1 MAIGWLDLELRH
13 LRTFTALAEERSF
26 RATAKRL
33 GFAQSAISR
42 HISML
47 ERRVGVQLVTR
58 GQGNG
63 GVALTDAGWVLLEHA
78 EAILSLVAVAER
90 DFAHRGRRSATTIR
104 VASFQSVSATLLA
117 AAIAD
122 GKGVDASIEVELVDA
137 LEPVER
143 LRAGEVDLAFTE
155 MPPNDPAVAHVEL
168 LNDPYLLVSPIDGT
182 ESASP
187 SEPVSLDE
195 LAALPLLAYRQS
207 CHLATVETE
216 LRARGITFNWV
227 FRHDDAMTLQSLAA
241 SGAGAAL
248 LPRLAVAPSPSVQ
261 IRLVDAAFR
270 ARSICLA
277 WNADSPPRGRVAAFA
292 ETIRRV
298 ASGVEAPA
306 NAEVTVRL
314 RSARAA

>member
-47 ERRVGVQLVTR
+47 ERRVGVGLVTR
-58 GQGNG
+58 GQGNR
-63 GVALTDAGWVLLEHA
+63 GVGLTDAGWVLLEHA

-90 DFAHRGRRSATTIR
+90 DFAHRARRSAATIR

-122 GKGVDASIEVELVDA
+122 RKGLDASIEVELVDA
-137 LEPVER
+137 TEPVEK

-168 LNDPYLLVSPIDGT
+168 LNDPYLLVSHIDGT
-182 ESASP
+182 ETPPS
-187 SEPVSLDE
+187 SEPVSLEE
-195 LAALPLLAYRQS
+195 LSGLPLLAYRQS
-207 CHLATVETE
+207 CHLAAVEAE
-216 LRARGITFNWV
+216 LRARGIIFNWV

-241 SGAGAAL
+241 SGTGAAL
-248 LPRLAVAPSPSVQ
+248 LPRLAVAPAPSVQ
-261 IRLVDAAFR
+261 VRLVEAAFR

-292 ETIRRV
+292 ETIRQV
-298 ASGVEAPA
+298 ASGVESPA
-306 NAEVTVRL
+306 AAEGLTAR
-314 RSARAA
+314 RARAA